1 MPGIMSE
8 GSGEDFGP
16 RCGAHSESRGRRRD
30 AGGRQRPL
38 TASRRWNG
46 TGGRRRPFYSAAPAR
61 TTGEDNMDVVDRK
74 QFVAACGDP
83 LVASLGLTLRAM
95 PIAAGVEED
104 GAMAAFRT
112 LIPVASERCRA
123 AVLDGS
129 EHP

>member
-1 MPGIMSE
+1 VRVLEKILAPGVEHTQKAEVSAEMPGV
-8 GSGEDFGP
+8 GSDLQQ
-16 RCGAHSESRGRRRD
+16 RLGAGTEQEVVD
-30 AGGRQRPL
+30 DLFILQRQPGQL
-38 TASRRWNG
+38 VWD
-46 TGGRRRPFYSAAPAR
+46 
-61 TTGEDNMDVVDRK
+61 GEDNMDVVDRK

-95 PIAAGVEED
+95 PIPAGVEED
-104 GAMAAFRT
+104 GAMAALRT